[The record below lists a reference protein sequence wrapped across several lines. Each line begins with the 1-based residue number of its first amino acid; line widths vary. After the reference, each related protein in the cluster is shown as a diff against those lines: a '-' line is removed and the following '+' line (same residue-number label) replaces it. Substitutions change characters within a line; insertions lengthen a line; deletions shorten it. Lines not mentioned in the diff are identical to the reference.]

1 MAESKESNFNNIIR
15 KIIKK
20 SLFTERQ
27 IEIIL
32 NQKDL
37 LESSFSISKGAY
49 YRQVGQSR
57 EKLVA
62 LFYSIILLRGLGI
75 LLPDDIDVIS
85 KLSEQISVIN
95 ESDIFPEREDEVIS
109 VIEKLIRQA
118 SNMWLVWFDR
128 NIQWMNE
135 CDSEFKIVID
145 CVRLLI

>member
-1 MAESKESNFNNIIR
+1 MSKSDKSNFNNIIQ

-37 LESSFSISKGAY
+37 LESSFGITKGAY
-49 YRQVGQSR
+49 YRQVNQSR
-57 EKLVA
+57 EKLIG

-95 ESDIFPEREDEVIS
+95 NSDVFPEREDEVIS
-109 VIEKLIRQA
+109 VIDRVVRQA
-118 SNMWLVWFDR
+118 CNM
-128 NIQWMNE
+128 
-135 CDSEFKIVID
+135 
-145 CVRLLI
+145 

>member
-1 MAESKESNFNNIIR
+1 MWFVYDTLKFNCNVCIQICIAMTESKESNFNNIIR

-37 LESSFSISKGAY
+37 LDSSFSISRGAY
-49 YRQVGQSR
+49 YRQVGQSK

-95 ESDIFPEREDEVIS
+95 NSDIFPEREDEVIN

-118 SNMWLVWFDR
+118 SNM
-128 NIQWMNE
+128 
-135 CDSEFKIVID
+135 
-145 CVRLLI
+145 

>member
-1 MAESKESNFNNIIR
+1 MVDSLKFNWNAGIQSCIAMTEINKSNFNNIIT

-37 LESSFSISKGAY
+37 LDSEFSISKGAF

-57 EKLVA
+57 NKLIA

-95 ESDIFPEREDEVIS
+95 ESDVFPEREDEVIS
-109 VIEKLIRQA
+109 VIDRLIRQA
-118 SNMWLVWFDR
+118 CNM
-128 NIQWMNE
+128 
-135 CDSEFKIVID
+135 
-145 CVRLLI
+145 

>member
-1 MAESKESNFNNIIR
+1 MWFVYDTLKFNCNVCIQICIAMAESKESNFNNIIR

-27 IEIIL
+27 VEIIL

-37 LESSFSISKGAY
+37 LDSSFSISRGAY
-49 YRQVGQSR
+49 YRQVGQSK

-95 ESDIFPEREDEVIS
+95 ESDIFPEREDEVIN

-118 SNMWLVWFDR
+118 SNM
-128 NIQWMNE
+128 
-135 CDSEFKIVID
+135 
-145 CVRLLI
+145 

>member
-1 MAESKESNFNNIIR
+1 MWFVYDTLKFNCNVSIQICIAMAESKESNFNNIIR

-37 LESSFSISKGAY
+37 LDSSFSISRGAY
-49 YRQVGQSR
+49 YRQVGQSK

-95 ESDIFPEREDEVIS
+95 ESDIFPEREDEVIN

-118 SNMWLVWFDR
+118 SNM
-128 NIQWMNE
+128 
-135 CDSEFKIVID
+135 
-145 CVRLLI
+145 